1 MYMYIVL
8 FQIHTHTHTHTH
20 SQMMAVGQ
28 HASVDKN
35 EDNNHV
41 EEWHMSHDVTLFH
54 ITSDMLSFAL
64 QGTQLARNMPNHVKY
79 HH

>member
-1 MYMYIVL
+1 
-8 FQIHTHTHTHTH
+8 
-20 SQMMAVGQ
+20 MMAVGL

-54 ITSDMLSFAL
+54 ITSDMLFFAL
-64 QGTQLARNMPNHVKY
+64 QGTQLARNMPNHVK
-79 HH
+79 HHHYFKHIQYVVPLQPMARIPL